1 MNILQESMME
11 WGQEMFFLRFGRK
24 KHKKILHLAIIIIY
38 PPSQKNGLIYVER
51 NKKIFPM
58 PCCGQFSNYIIQT
71 NINLTTVV
79 IVLG

>member
-1 MNILQESMME
+1 MGAGNV
-11 WGQEMFFLRFGRK
+11 FFKDFGG
-24 KHKKILHLAIIIIY
+24 KHQKIFHLAIIIID

-71 NINLTTVV
+71 KIILTTLV

>member
-1 MNILQESMME
+1 MNILQEYITE
-11 WGQEMFFLRFGRK
+11 LGQEMFFLRFGRK
-24 KHKKILHLAIIIIY
+24 TQKILHLAIIIID

-71 NINLTTVV
+71 NINLTTLV